1 MGQGHALVVV
11 GDRVVVAEVLERVG
25 PGYGVG
31 PLDRSAGGA

>member
-31 PLDRSAGGA
+31 SS